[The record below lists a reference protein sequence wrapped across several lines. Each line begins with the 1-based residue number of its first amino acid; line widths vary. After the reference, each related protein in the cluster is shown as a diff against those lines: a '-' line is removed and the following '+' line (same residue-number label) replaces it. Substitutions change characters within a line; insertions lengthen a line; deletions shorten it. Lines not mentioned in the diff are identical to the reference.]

1 MRTWEVATAGAAGV
15 VWTLLCVAFGII
27 AVEATRRGASHPD
40 YGSGDVVG
48 EF

>member
-15 VWTLLCVAFGII
+15 VWTLFCVAAGII
-27 AVEATRRGASHPD
+27 AVEATRKGASHPD
-40 YGSGDVVG
+40 YGNGDVAG